1 MTDIHSVGR
10 VRRGSPGG
18 EIRTHLSIFYLMM
31 RSRMRAMCGIL
42 LLLVGGELI
51 LFARELRIVLAED
64 YMGRPYL
71 QQLLQN
77 SHATAVFW
85 VCLGLT
91 ILLCA
96 SFGLSRGGRTDYT
109 LRRLAV
115 KESTL
120 HLWQAGF
127 TLVCIL
133 LLYLLQILLGYGMAC
148 WYVRSAGELFPDRI
162 GEQTAFLIFWENR
175 LLHSLLPLQDGTRW
189 LSTAAATMTLSLS
202 TSYFPFLR
210 RQNKLPVMPLI
221 VSALYVSCMATVTY
235 HSPGTNLVYTAFF
248 AGAVCRMIPVILR
261 GGWRHEEEA

>member
-1 MTDIHSVGR
+1 
-10 VRRGSPGG
+10 
-18 EIRTHLSIFYLMM
+18 
-31 RSRMRAMCGIL
+31 MCGIL

-64 YMGRPYL
+64 YMGRPHL

-96 SFGLSRGGRTDYT
+96 SFGLSRGSRIDYT
-109 LRRLAV
+109 LRRLSV
-115 KESTL
+115 SESTL

-127 TLVCIL
+127 ALVSFL
-133 LLYLLQILLGYGMAC
+133 LLYLCQLLLAYGMAH
-148 WYVRSAGELFPDRI
+148 WYVNAMSVFRPDAV
-162 GEQTAFLIFWENR
+162 GEQTAFLIFYENK

-189 LSTAAATMTLSLS
+189 LTTAAATMTLSLS

-248 AGAVCRMIPVILR
+248 VGTVCRMIPVFLR
-261 GGWRHEEEA
+261 GGWKHEEEA

>member
-10 VRRGSPGG
+10 VRHGSPSG
-18 EIRTHLSIFYLMM
+18 EIRPHLSLFYLMM

-64 YMGRPYL
+64 YMGRPSL

-96 SFGLSRGGRTDYT
+96 SFGLSRGSRIDYT
-109 LRRLAV
+109 LRRLSV
-115 KESTL
+115 DESIL

-133 LLYLLQILLGYGMAC
+133 LLYLLQILLGYGMAH
-148 WYVRSAGELFPDRI
+148 WYVNAMNTVHPDTV
-162 GEQTAFLIFWENR
+162 GEQTAFLIFYENK
-175 LLHSLLPLQDGTRW
+175 LLHSLLPLHDTTRW
-189 LSTAAATMTLSLS
+189 IAVSAATLALALAV
-202 TSYFPFLR
+202 SYFPFCR
-210 RQNKLPVMPLI
+210 RQRK
-221 VSALYVSCMATVTY
+221 
-235 HSPGTNLVYTAFF
+235 
-248 AGAVCRMIPVILR
+248 IPVIPVFVAVMYAVLMFGEFAGRPGNDWIYAAAFIGTVCYMIRIITR
-261 GGWRHEEEA
+261 GGWRNEEEA

>member
-10 VRRGSPGG
+10 VRHGSP
-18 EIRTHLSIFYLMM
+18 RTHLSLFYLMM

-91 ILLCA
+91 VLLCA
-96 SFGLSRGGRTDYT
+96 SFGLSRGSRIDYT
-109 LRRLAV
+109 LRRLSV
-115 KESTL
+115 DESIL

-133 LLYLLQILLGYGMAC
+133 LLYLFQILLGYGMAH
-148 WYVRSAGELFPDRI
+148 WYIRSVGTLFPDRVS
-162 GEQTAFLIFWENR
+162 EQTAFLIFWENR
-175 LLHSLLPLQDGTRW
+175 LLHSLMPLQDGTRW
-189 LSTAAATMTLSLS
+189 LATAAATVTLSMG
-202 TSYFPFLR
+202 TSYFAFLR
-210 RQNKLPVMPLI
+210 RQNKIPVMPLA
-221 VSALYVSCMATVTY
+221 VSVLYVAYMSVKGY
-235 HSPGTNLVYTAFF
+235 GHPGTDLVYTAFF
-248 AGAVCRMIPVILR
+248 VGTVCRMIPVFLR
-261 GGWRHEEEA
+261 GGWKHEEEA